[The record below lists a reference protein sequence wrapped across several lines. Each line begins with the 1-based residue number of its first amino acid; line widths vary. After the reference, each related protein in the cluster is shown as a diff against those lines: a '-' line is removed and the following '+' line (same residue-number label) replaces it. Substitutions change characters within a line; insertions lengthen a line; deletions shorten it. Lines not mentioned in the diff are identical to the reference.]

1 MKNNP
6 GNVLQT
12 HLPRHRELKNGKLK
26 NRAENFLGF
35 MAAWTFYPPL
45 FTHINVC
52 AKNCLGLTRT
62 IHSAW
67 TTASIQFH
75 STSTSL
81 LIKHI
86 KWCHKNWKS
95 FWSAPTSRFNIHE
108 LLMIK
113 APQEESF
120 AKHTD
125 VHAVKWS
132 MSECEKQRSIRWES
146 KVVRDVS
153 CGLARAFAN
162 EISTQC
168 RSPSQECRN
177 EWISNRK
184 QQQNIN
190 KTWDRED
197 FLKRRSSKSAIMKIW
212 LKSFLLRCYN
222 FPWKWEKLPEEVKKV
237 CFLNF

>member
-1 MKNNP
+1 
-6 GNVLQT
+6 
-12 HLPRHRELKNGKLK
+12 
-26 NRAENFLGF
+26 
-35 MAAWTFYPPL
+35 MAAWTFYPPV
-45 FTHINVC
+45 FTHTNVC

-125 VHAVKWS
+125 VHTVKWS
-132 MSECEKQRSIRWES
+132 VSECEKQRSIRWES

-162 EISTQC
+162 EIKAHSVAPPLK
-168 RSPSQECRN
+168 SVEMN
-177 EWISNRK
+177 ESRIGNS
-184 QQQNIN
+184 N
-190 KTWDRED
+190 KTLIKHET
-197 FLKRRSSKSAIMKIW
+197 
-212 LKSFLLRCYN
+212 
-222 FPWKWEKLPEEVKKV
+222 EKT
-237 CFLNF
+237 F